1 MKEWALFLLSVGGIF
16 VMISST
22 MTQGS
27 DLLVLGLV
35 MIVIA
40 AYLLFRRKK
49 G

>member
-22 MTQGS
+22 MTQS
-27 DLLVLGLV
+27 FDLLVLGLV
-35 MIVIA
+35 LIVIA
-40 AYLLFRRKK
+40 AYLLLRRQK